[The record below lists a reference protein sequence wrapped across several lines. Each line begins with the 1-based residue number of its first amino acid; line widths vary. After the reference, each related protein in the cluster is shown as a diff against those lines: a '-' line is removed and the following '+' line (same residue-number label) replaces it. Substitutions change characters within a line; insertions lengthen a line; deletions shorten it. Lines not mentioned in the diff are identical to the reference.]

1 MSMKKI
7 LFATSNKGKL
17 LEAETFLSPLDYEV
31 KQLKVA
37 YPEIQARTLQEVAS
51 FGIHWIS
58 RERKMGDAVMLEDAG
73 LFIHVLNDFPGVY
86 SKWVH
91 ETIGLDGI
99 LKLMFKEAER
109 SAHFES
115 CLVFMEK
122 GKEPIVF
129 NGRVNG
135 HITEE
140 PKGSKGFGYD
150 PIFIAK
156 KEKKTFAEMTTE
168 EKNRHSHRGRAF
180 QKLIKHL
187 DKN

>member
-17 LEAETFLSPLDYEV
+17 LEAQNFLSPLDFEV

-73 LFIHVLNDFPGVY
+73 LFIHVLSDFPGVY
-86 SKWVH
+86 SKWVY

-99 LKLMFKEAER
+99 LKLMYKEAER
-109 SAHFES
+109 SAHFEA

-135 HITEE
+135 HLTKK
-140 PKGSKGFGYD
+140 PSGSNGFGYD

-156 KEKKTFAEMTTE
+156 GENKTFAEMTTE
-168 EKNRHSHRGRAF
+168 EKNKHSHRSRAF
-180 QKLIKHL
+180 QKLIKYL
-187 DKN
+187 NKN

>member
-1 MSMKKI
+1 MKKI

-17 LEAETFLSPLDYEV
+17 LEAQNFLLPLDYEV

-73 LFIHVLNDFPGVY
+73 LFIHVLSDFPGVF
-86 SKWVH
+86 SKWVY

-99 LKLMFKEAER
+99 LKLMYNEAER

-115 CLVFMEK
+115 CLVYMEK

-129 NGRVNG
+129 NGKVEG
-135 HITEE
+135 HITKE
-140 PKGSKGFGYD
+140 PTGSNGFGYD
-150 PIFIAK
+150 PLFIAK
-156 KEKKTFAEMTTE
+156 GETKTFAEITTE
-168 EKNRHSHRGRAF
+168 EKNKHSHRGQAL
-180 QKLIKHL
+180 QKLIKYL